1 MLCFSRSRSARDIY
15 YAQKSALSTIQ
26 RERER
31 ERESLRERERETTER
46 VKDFTLCFLRVVR
59 IVCVV
64 LKGLLSLKFVK
75 GKKDTNFSALFRI

>member
-26 RERER
+26 
-31 ERESLRERERETTER
+31 RERETTER

-64 LKGLLSLKFVK
+64 LKGLLSLKFVE